1 MFTYFDDEK
10 KTFHLENIN
19 LVPLV
24 EGHKKFHILRL
35 KDILKI
41 NLIKVLIPKIKY
53 KIIEKSHEEKLVNEH
68 LIKIGKIKNILNVI
82 FI

>member
-41 NLIKVLIPKIKY
+41 NLWK
-53 KIIEKSHEEKLVNEH
+53 
-68 LIKIGKIKNILNVI
+68 
-82 FI
+82 F